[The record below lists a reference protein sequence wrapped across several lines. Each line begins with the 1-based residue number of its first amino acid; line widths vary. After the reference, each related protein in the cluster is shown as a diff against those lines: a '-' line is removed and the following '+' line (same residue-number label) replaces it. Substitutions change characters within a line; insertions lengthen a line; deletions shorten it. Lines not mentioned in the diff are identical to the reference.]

1 MEDEKRTAAL
11 VQEMMNAVSAAK
23 LIKKRSQKINVD
35 HFETIQDA
43 INQAESNCEKRM
55 MEEKEEN
62 NKKKAAALVQ
72 KNEED

>member
-55 MEEKEEN
+55 MEEKEEK
-62 NKKKAAALVQ
+62 KKKAAALVQ
-72 KNEED
+72 INEED

>member
-55 MEEKEEN
+55 MEEKEEK
-62 NKKKAAALVQ
+62 KKKAAALVQ